1 MIKFTKLLSTIIYT
15 NYSIVVFIFK
25 QTTLITNNTNKLNL
39 RLIKNFQYFF
49 NFNIAVRHKIDKFNV
64 IFNVLFRFSDTSRQ
78 QNVTNKIDI
87 LNVLYDHVVK
97 LLKYKLYFFIL
108 QNLLTII
115 YHATLMKIFN
125 NFKQRLKNVYVNN
138 FY

>member
-1 MIKFTKLLSTIIYT
+1 MSTIIYINHST
-15 NYSIVVFIFK
+15 IVFIFK

-39 RLIKNFQYFF
+39 QLIRISQYFF
-49 NFNIAVRHKIDKFNV
+49 NFNIAVRHKIHKFNV
-64 IFNVLFRFSDTSRQ
+64 MSNVLFRFLKTLRQ

-87 LNVLYDHVVK
+87 LNILYNHIVK

-108 QNLLTII
+108 HNLLAII
-115 YHATLMKIFN
+115 YYATLIKIFN